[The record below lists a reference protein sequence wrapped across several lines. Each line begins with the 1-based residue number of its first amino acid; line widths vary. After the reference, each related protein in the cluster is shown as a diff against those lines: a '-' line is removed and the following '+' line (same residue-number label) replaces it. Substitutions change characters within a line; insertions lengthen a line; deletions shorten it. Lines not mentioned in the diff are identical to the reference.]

1 MPEQPAAE
9 TSKVDIPER
18 LPLLPIRDIVMFPY
32 MVLPL
37 FVGRDMSIKA
47 IEAALA
53 GNRIIMLAAQRSL
66 EVENPTPQDIYTVG
80 TVGMVMRMLKLPDDR
95 IKILVQGLAKA
106 RITEFIQT
114 EPHFEVRIQTLQEV
128 RPPGSSL
135 EAEALLR
142 TVKEQLERLVSLG
155 KILMPDVMVVIENLQ
170 DPGRLADMAAS
181 NLGLKVEATQEVL
194 ETEDPVARLRRVS
207 ELIAGEIDVLSMQQK
222 IQAEAKGEMDKTQRE
237 YFLREQLKAIQ
248 KELGELDER
257 AEEVAEF
264 RRGIKDAKMP
274 EKVLKEAEK
283 QLKRL
288 EKMHPDTAEAA
299 TVRTYLEWMVEL
311 PWSKKTKDNLDIKAA
326 AKVLD
331 EDHYDLEKVKE
342 RILEYLAVRK
352 MKEQMKGPILCFV
365 GPPGVGK
372 TSLGKSIARALG
384 REFVRISLGGIRD
397 EAEIR
402 GHRRTYVG
410 ALPGR
415 IIQGIKQAGSNNPVF
430 MMDEVDK
437 VGADFRGDPSAALL
451 EVLDPE
457 QNHAFSDHYLG
468 VPFDLSDVMFITTAN
483 LKDPILSAL
492 RDRMETIEIPG
503 YSQEEKLGIAK
514 KFLIPRQL
522 VEHGLTD
529 KHIRFPDPAI
539 DRIISEYTH
548 EAGVRNLERE
558 IANVMRKVVKK
569 IAEGE
574 EGPYTIT
581 PALVPNYLGV
591 PKHQSEKEEK
601 KDLVGVGK
609 GLAWTEAGGDVI
621 HIEATLMKGKGNLTL
636 TGHLGDVMKESAHAA
651 LSYIRSRALQLKI
664 NPEMFARNDIHIH
677 VPAGAIPKDGPSA
690 GITMATA
697 LASALTNTP
706 IRHDVA
712 MTGEVT
718 LRGRILQIGGLKE
731 KILAAKRAEIFT
743 VVLPARNR
751 KDLADIPKH
760 LLKGMKLVFADT
772 MDEVL
777 HAALR
782 RRSNSARSHAKQAKS
797 AKLMRRG
804 AARRPVAAIASVHL

>member
-1 MPEQPAAE
+1 MAEQTQPEPSQIE
-9 TSKVDIPER
+9 IPER
-18 LPLLPIRDIVMFPY
+18 LPLLPIRDIVVFPY

-37 FVGRDMSIKA
+37 FVGREMSIKA

-53 GNRIIMLAAQRSL
+53 GNRIIMLVAQRSL
-66 EVENPTPQDIYTVG
+66 EVENPTPQDLYSIG

-95 IKILVQGLAKA
+95 IKILVQGVAKA
-106 RITEFIQT
+106 RIEEFVQT
-114 EPHFEVRIQTLQEV
+114 EPHFEVRIKKLPEAKMAA
-128 RPPGSSL
+128 PSL
-135 EAEALLR
+135 EAEALIR

-170 DPGRLADMAAS
+170 EPGRLADMAVS
-181 NLGLKVEATQEVL
+181 NLGLKVDATQEVL
-194 ETEDPVARLRRVS
+194 EIQDPVARLRRVS
-207 ELIAGEIDVLSMQQK
+207 ELISAEIEVLSMQQK

-264 RRGIKDAKMP
+264 RKSIKDAKMP
-274 EKVLKEAEK
+274 EKVLKEADK
-283 QLKRL
+283 QLNRL

-299 TVRTYLEWMVEL
+299 TVRTYLEWLVEL

-326 AKVLD
+326 AKVLN

-352 MKEQMKGPILCFV
+352 MKEKMKGPILCFV

-483 LKDPILSAL
+483 IIDPILSAL
-492 RDRMETIEIPG
+492 RDRMEIIEIPG
-503 YSQEEKLGIAK
+503 YTEEEKLGIAK
-514 KFLIPRQL
+514 RFLIPRQL
-522 VEHGLTD
+522 TEHGISEKQIAFSDGALHRT
-529 KHIRFPDPAI
+529 
-539 DRIISEYTH
+539 ISEYTR

-569 IAEGE
+569 IAEGDDRL
-574 EGPYTIT
+574 YTIT
-581 PALVPNYLGV
+581 PGVIPKYLGV
-591 PKHQSEKEEK
+591 PKHQKETEEK
-601 KDLVGVGK
+601 KDLIGVAT
-609 GLAWTEAGGDVI
+609 GLAWTETGGDII
-621 HIEATLMKGKGNLTL
+621 HIEATLMKGKGTLTL
-636 TGHLGDVMKESAHAA
+636 TGHLGDVMKESAQAA
-651 LSYIRSRALQLKI
+651 LSYVRSRDRRLGLH
-664 NPEMFARNDIHIH
+664 PDVFANHDIHVH

-697 LASALTNTP
+697 LASAFTNIP
-706 IRHDVA
+706 VRHDVA

-718 LRGRILQIGGLKE
+718 LRGRVLQIGGLKE
-731 KILAAKRAEIFT
+731 KILAAKRVGILT
-743 VVLPARNR
+743 VILPQKNQ

-760 LLKGMKLVFADT
+760 LLKGMTFVFADT

-777 HAALR
+777 RGALR
-782 RRSNSARSHAKQAKS
+782 RPPGPRGARPIATRSPGRAQAK
-797 AKLMRRG
+797 RRG
-804 AARRPVAAIASVHL
+804 ARASRSSR

>member
-1 MPEQPAAE
+1 
-9 TSKVDIPER
+9 
-18 LPLLPIRDIVMFPY
+18 
-32 MVLPL
+32 
-37 FVGRDMSIKA
+37 MSIRA
-47 IEAALA
+47 INEALA
-53 GNRIIMLAAQRSL
+53 GNRMILMSAQKVL
-66 EVENPTPQDIYTVG
+66 DVENPEAKDIHTVG
-80 TVGMVMRMLKLPDDR
+80 TVGMIMRMLKLPDGR
-95 IKILVQGLAKA
+95 IKILVQGLSRA
-106 RITEFIQT
+106 RILEFVHL
-114 EPHFEVRIQTLQEV
+114 EPYYQVRIQKIVEPKV
-128 RPPGSSL
+128 AERSL
-135 EAEALLR
+135 ELEALIR
-142 TVKEQLERLVSLG
+142 TVKEQLEKISSFGKLVLPEV
-155 KILMPDVMVVIENLQ
+155 LVVIENLD
-170 DPGRLADMAAS
+170 DPGRLSDMIIS
-181 NLGLKVEATQEVL
+181 NLGLRVEEAQEIL
-194 ETEDPVARLRRVS
+194 EILDPVERLKKVS
-207 ELIAGEIDVLSMQQK
+207 EILAKELGVLNMQQK

-248 KELGELDER
+248 KELGDVDER
-257 AEEVAEF
+257 AEEISEF
-264 RRGIKDAKMP
+264 KKRIKEAKMP
-274 EKVLKEAEK
+274 DKVGKEADK

-288 EKMHPDTAEAA
+288 EHMHPDSAEAS
-299 TVRTYLEWMVEL
+299 TVRSYLEWLVEL

-326 AKVLD
+326 AKVLN

-352 MKEQMKGPILCFV
+352 MKEKMKGPILCFV

-483 LKDPILSAL
+483 IIDPILSAL
-492 RDRMETIEIPG
+492 RDRMEIIEIPG
-503 YSQEEKLGIAK
+503 YTEEEKLGIAK
-514 KFLIPRQL
+514 RFLIPRQL
-522 VEHGLTD
+522 TEHGISE
-529 KHIRFPDPAI
+529 KHIGFSDGALHRT
-539 DRIISEYTH
+539 ISEYTR

-569 IAEGE
+569 IAEGDDRL
-574 EGPYTIT
+574 YTIT
-581 PALVPNYLGV
+581 PGLIPKYLGV
-591 PKHQSEKEEK
+591 PKHQKETEEK
-601 KDLVGVGK
+601 KDLIGVAT
-609 GLAWTEAGGDVI
+609 GLAWTETGGDII
-621 HIEATLMKGKGNLTL
+621 HIEATLMKGKGTLTL

-651 LSYIRSRALQLKI
+651 LSYVRSRDRRLGI
-664 NPEMFARNDIHIH
+664 HPDVFAKQDIHVH

-697 LASALTNTP
+697 LASAFTNIP
-706 IRHDVA
+706 VRHDVA

-718 LRGRILQIGGLKE
+718 LRGRVLQIGGLKE
-731 KILAAKRAEIFT
+731 KILAAKRVGILT
-743 VVLPARNR
+743 VILPQKNQ

-760 LLKGMKLVFADT
+760 LLKGMTFVFADT

-777 HAALR
+777 RGALR
-782 RRSNSARSHAKQAKS
+782 RPPGPRGARPGATRSPGRAQAR
-797 AKLMRRG
+797 RRG
-804 AARRPVAAIASVHL
+804 TRPSRSPR

>member
-1 MPEQPAAE
+1 MAEQTQPEPSQIQ
-9 TSKVDIPER
+9 IPER
-18 LPLLPIRDIVMFPY
+18 LPLLPIRDIVVFPY

-37 FVGRDMSIKA
+37 FVGREMSIKA

-53 GNRIIMLAAQRSL
+53 GNRIIMLVAQRSL
-66 EVENPTPQDIYTVG
+66 EVENPTSQDLYTIG

-95 IKILVQGLAKA
+95 IKILVQGLSKA
-106 RITEFIQT
+106 RIEEFVQT
-114 EPHFEVRIQTLQEV
+114 EPHFEVRIKKLPEV
-128 RPPGSSL
+128 KMAAPSL
-135 EAEALLR
+135 EAEALIR

-170 DPGRLADMAAS
+170 EPGRLADMAVS

-194 ETEDPVARLRRVS
+194 EIQDPVARLRRVS
-207 ELIAGEIDVLSMQQK
+207 ELISAELEVLSMQQK

-264 RRGIKDAKMP
+264 RKSIKDAKMP

-283 QLKRL
+283 QLNRL

-299 TVRTYLEWMVEL
+299 TVRTYLEWLVEL

-326 AKVLD
+326 AKVLN

-352 MKEQMKGPILCFV
+352 MKEKMKGPILCFV

-483 LKDPILSAL
+483 IIDPILSAL
-492 RDRMETIEIPG
+492 RDRMEIIEIPG
-503 YSQEEKLGIAK
+503 YTEEEKLGIAK
-514 KFLIPRQL
+514 RFLIPRQL
-522 VEHGLTD
+522 TEHGISEKQIGFSDGALHRT
-529 KHIRFPDPAI
+529 
-539 DRIISEYTH
+539 ISEYTR

-569 IAEGE
+569 IAEGDDRL
-574 EGPYTIT
+574 YTIT
-581 PALVPNYLGV
+581 PGLIPKYLGV
-591 PKHQSEKEEK
+591 PRHQKETEEK
-601 KDLVGVGK
+601 KDLIGVAT
-609 GLAWTEAGGDVI
+609 GLAWTETGGDII
-621 HIEATLMKGKGNLTL
+621 HIEATLMKGKGTLTL

-651 LSYIRSRALQLKI
+651 LSYVRSRDRRLGI
-664 NPEMFARNDIHIH
+664 HPDVFAKQDIHVH

-697 LASALTNTP
+697 LASAFTNIP
-706 IRHDVA
+706 VRHDVA

-718 LRGRILQIGGLKE
+718 LRGRVLQIGGLKE
-731 KILAAKRAEIFT
+731 KILAAKRVGILT
-743 VVLPARNR
+743 VILPQKNQ

-760 LLKGMKLVFADT
+760 LLKGMTFVFADT

-777 HAALR
+777 RGALR
-782 RRSNSARSHAKQAKS
+782 RPPGPRGARPSATRSPGRAQAK
-797 AKLMRRG
+797 RRG
-804 AARRPVAAIASVHL
+804 ARPSRSPR